1 MAFPFTGILR
11 DRGCALRHESAAFVF
26 LMVQD
31 DVVEVI
37 GITVVFDGTVGGV
50 ITVLERKPQRLS
62 KATSRAT
69 RTLDVED
76 RERGR

>member
-1 MAFPFTGILR
+1 
-11 DRGCALRHESAAFVF
+11 
-26 LMVQD
+26 MVQD

-50 ITVLERKPQRLS
+50 IPVLERKPQRLS